1 MSLDDSRTT
10 GDGQTQSRPCR
21 VLFVCLGNIC
31 RSPAAEIVF
40 NAALA
45 NEGMGGRIKA
55 DSCGTAA
62 YHCGQKPDRRML
74 AALERAGYKYGG
86 HRARVF
92 RQSDFHD
99 FDLIIPQ
106 DHDNEADIL
115 SLARSEADR
124 SKVRGMWNWFPPG
137 EHRRDVPDPYYGGE
151 RGFDD
156 VVCLLG
162 HATAALLQDLLG
174 KIGMSR

>member
-1 MSLDDSRTT
+1 M
-10 GDGQTQSRPCR
+10 GDGQTQSRPYH

-40 NAALA
+40 NAFLA
-45 NEGMGGRIKA
+45 NEGMGGKIKA

-74 AALERAGYKYGG
+74 AALERTGYEYGG

-92 RQSDFHD
+92 RREDFRN

-115 SLARSEADR
+115 SLARSEEDR
-124 SKVRGMWNWFPPG
+124 AKVCGMWNWFPRG
-137 EHRRDVPDPYYGGE
+137 ERRRDVPDPYYGGE

-156 VVCLLG
+156 VIRLLG
-162 HATAALLQDLLG
+162 HACAALLQDLRR
-174 KIGMSR
+174 KIDIPL

>member
-1 MSLDDSRTT
+1 
-10 GDGQTQSRPCR
+10 
-21 VLFVCLGNIC
+21 
-31 RSPAAEIVF
+31 
-40 NAALA
+40 
-45 NEGMGGRIKA
+45 MGGRIKA

-74 AALERAGYKYGG
+74 AALERAGYEYGG

-92 RQSDFHD
+92 RQADFHD

-124 SKVRGMWNWFPPG
+124 FKVRGMWNWFPPG

>member
-1 MSLDDSRTT
+1 MS
-10 GDGQTQSRPCR
+10 DGQTQSRPYR

-31 RSPAAEIVF
+31 RSPAAEIIF
-40 NAALA
+40 NAVLA
-45 NEGMGGRIKA
+45 NEGMGGRIET

-74 AALERAGYKYGG
+74 AALERAGYEYGG

-92 RQSDFHD
+92 RQEDFRD

-106 DHDNEADIL
+106 DHDNEEDIL
-115 SLARSEADR
+115 SLARGEEDR
-124 SKVRGMWNWFPPG
+124 AKVRGMWNWFLRG
-137 EHRRDVPDPYYGGE
+137 ERRCDVPDPYYGGE

-156 VVCLLG
+156 VIRLLG
-162 HATAALLQDLLG
+162 HASTALLQDLRLRLDTPG
-174 KIGMSR
+174 K

>member
-1 MSLDDSRTT
+1 M
-10 GDGQTQSRPCR
+10 QSRRYR

-31 RSPAAEIVF
+31 RSPAAEIIF
-40 NAALA
+40 NAVLS
-45 NEGMGGRIKA
+45 NEGMNDRIEA
-55 DSCGTAA
+55 DSCGTAS

-74 AALERAGYKYGG
+74 AALERAGYEYGG

-92 RQSDFHD
+92 RQEDFD
-99 FDLIIPQ
+99 NFDLIVPQ

-124 SKVRGMWNWFPPG
+124 AKVRGMWNWFLRG
-137 EHRRDVPDPYYGGE
+137 ERRRDVPDPYYGGE

-156 VVCLLG
+156 VIHLLG
-162 HATAALLQDLLG
+162 HAAMTLLQDLRSQLDTPG
-174 KIGMSR
+174 K